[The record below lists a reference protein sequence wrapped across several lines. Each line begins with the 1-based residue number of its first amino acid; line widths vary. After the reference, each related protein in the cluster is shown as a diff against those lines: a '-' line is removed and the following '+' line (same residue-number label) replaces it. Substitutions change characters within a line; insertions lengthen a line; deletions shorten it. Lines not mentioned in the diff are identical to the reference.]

1 MEDKN
6 QARKERKPQ
15 VSAILERY
23 GSADTWS
30 AALAAQTI
38 NTDRI

>member
-23 GSADTWS
+23 SGADTWS
-30 AALAAQTI
+30 ADLTAPTI
-38 NTDRI
+38 NIDGI